1 MHSSNPTVSPVGW
14 IPYFLRRLF
23 HASSYFLIF
32 PTFFPPLMMSSPHAA
47 SRNEKSPGKTSSSFD
62 KGPNQSILT
71 ILNSLLLLSNHIEIK
86 TFFLSKPAPPLCS
99 RFHPLPFHL
108 FLSFLCTVSLFSA
121 NKHAPRSL
129 IIKSTNHK
137 TKLSL
142 NPTYSSRHSPI
153 SLFPFI

>member
-1 MHSSNPTVSPVGW
+1 MLHQEIRSHQGK
-14 IPYFLRRLF
+14 L
-23 HASSYFLIF
+23 
-32 PTFFPPLMMSSPHAA
+32 PHL
-47 SRNEKSPGKTSSSFD
+47 STN

-71 ILNSLLLLSNHIEIK
+71 ILNSLLLLSNHIEVK

-108 FLSFLCTVSLFSA
+108 FLSFLCTGSLFSA

-153 SLFPFI
+153 SLFPFILNYSKELFTYVESTF